1 MRRIAVVMVF
11 GLLAAGCA
19 TNKALKAEVNP
30 LADRLSAVEKQQV
43 ATDAKVGQLN
53 AKIDAQTAELQAL
66 RKEVADSTVATRDAQ
81 QALHDATMRAET
93 AAQKS
98 TKAFELMQVK
108 GTKTMKK

>member
-19 TNKALKAEVNP
+19 TNKALKAEVDP
-30 LADRLSAVEKQQV
+30 LAERIGAVERQQA
-43 ATDAKVGQLN
+43 ATEAKVGQLSS
-53 AKIDAQTAELQAL
+53 KIDAQTAELQAL
-66 RKEVADSTVATRDAQ
+66 RKEVADSTVAARDAQ

-108 GTKTMKK
+108 GTKAVKK